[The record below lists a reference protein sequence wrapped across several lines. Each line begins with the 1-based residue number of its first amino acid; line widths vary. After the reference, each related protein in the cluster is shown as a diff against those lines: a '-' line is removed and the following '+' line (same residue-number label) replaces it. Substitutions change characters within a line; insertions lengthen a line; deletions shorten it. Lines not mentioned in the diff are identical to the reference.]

1 MIGIR
6 VDALAMPKLIR
17 PQVSNQPPLR
27 SAHTLKKKAFD
38 VSRAALNLR
47 QKTIS
52 KNIFRELFQAARHC
66 LRASKQNNN
75 RTGPSWQAL
84 RLHSVQNKN
93 AVLANR
99 REIVRAKCGKYDVSL
114 ECRPEVNKLLNNHR

>member
-84 RLHSVQNKN
+84 RLRSVQNKN

-99 REIVRAKCGKYDVSL
+99 REIVRAKCGKYDVCFL
-114 ECRPEVNKLLNNHR
+114 FLGN

>member
-84 RLHSVQNKN
+84 RLRSVQNKN

-99 REIVRAKCGKYDVSL
+99 REIVRAKCGKYVQAPD
-114 ECRPEVNKLLNNHR
+114 NQ

>member
-6 VDALAMPKLIR
+6 RDALAMPKLIR

-27 SAHTLKKKAFD
+27 SAHTLKKRSID

-47 QKTIS
+47 QKTIF
-52 KNIFRELFQAARHC
+52 KNIFRVLFQAARHC
-66 LRASKQNNN
+66 LRAPEPNNN

-84 RLHSVQNKN
+84 RLRPVQNKTGCWQI
-93 AVLANR
+93 A
-99 REIVRAKCGKYDVSL
+99 EK
-114 ECRPEVNKLLNNHR
+114 

>member
-84 RLHSVQNKN
+84 RLRSVQNKN

-99 REIVRAKCGKYDVSL
+99 REIVRAKCGKYV
-114 ECRPEVNKLLNNHR
+114 